1 MEDVVNEEN
10 LVNLWNDKRRQL
22 IQAQLHSVIGL
33 SVLTVLAVMGY
44 FSTATTSAALF
55 ALVFIVTVGGLG
67 LLSQFAVIREAKS
80 VVQELS
86 DQKASGAVA
95 NTIASSGRYL
105 TLTQGLMTVFSIA
118 LLVTFILVAFSL

>member
-1 MEDVVNEEN
+1 MNEEN